1 MVMVIALMKMVLLYD
16 NYKGY
21 RDLKTLPTGTARR
34 AYLPRS
40 YVKENHDFPDVRRYL
55 RSTWQPTRLSEIR
68 GNLPVFT
75 ARVSGNLLVALYG
88 TVYLKVSNYDDNWDN
103 GDGCGDLND
112 DSDND
117 DDDDDDDDVE
127 VKYKDRSLLLRV
139 LLIMNFIVIL
149 AMIFDANKNDD
160 QNNL

>member
-1 MVMVIALMKMVLLYD
+1 MKMVLLYD

-40 YVKENHDFPDVRRYL
+40 YVKENRDFPDIRRYL
-55 RSTWQPTRLSEIR
+55 RSTWQPTRLSGIR
-68 GNLPVFT
+68 GNLPVLT
-75 ARVSGNLLVALYG
+75 ARVSRNLLVALYG

-112 DSDND
+112 D
-117 DDDDDDDDVE
+117 
-127 VKYKDRSLLLRV
+127 
-139 LLIMNFIVIL
+139 IVIMMMMTMMMMMWKL
-149 AMIFDANKNDD
+149 NIKIEVYCCGCY
-160 QNNL
+160 L

>member
-40 YVKENHDFPDVRRYL
+40 YVKENRDFPDIRRYL
-55 RSTWQPTRLSEIR
+55 RSTWQPTRLSGIR
-68 GNLPVFT
+68 GNLPVLT

-149 AMIFDANKNDD
+149 AMIFDSNKNDD

>member
-1 MVMVIALMKMVLLYD
+1 MKMVLLYD

-88 TVYLKVSNYDDNWDN
+88 TVYRKVSNYDDNWDN
-103 GDGCGDLND
+103 GDGCDLND

>member
-88 TVYLKVSNYDDNWDN
+88 TVYRKVSNYDDNWDN
-103 GDGCGDLND
+103 GDGCDLND
-112 DSDND
+112 DSDNDD

>member
-68 GNLPVFT
+68 GNLHVFT

-88 TVYLKVSNYDDNWDN
+88 TVYRKVSNYDDNWDN
-103 GDGCGDLND
+103 GDGCDLND